1 MTTEQEL
8 LKQQL
13 EQQEAH
19 NRAMK
24 RNMLSLRI
32 FLTCIAVLFFLP
44 MTGWFTSNGGSPAED
59 DYIYEETF
67 DIYYEEYYY

>member
-1 MTTEQEL
+1 MTTEQDL

-32 FLTCIAVLFFLP
+32 FLACIAVLFFLP
-44 MTGWFTSNGGSPAED
+44 MTGWFSTTGQETV
-59 DYIYEETF
+59 EEEYTY
-67 DIYYEEYYY
+67 DVYYEFYE